1 MHDKLAIRVNT
12 SDTSEFV
19 LKTQQNTD
27 KSSLKWKLIIPA
39 RKYLML
45 VNLLKKD
52 CNTKTTEIE
61 GEIPSIIGLAT
72 TAILN
77 DVKNKIPE
85 WRQ

>member
-1 MHDKLAIRVNT
+1 
-12 SDTSEFV
+12 
-19 LKTQQNTD
+19 
-27 KSSLKWKLIIPA
+27 
-39 RKYLML
+39 ML

-77 DVKNKIPE
+77 VVKNKIPE
-85 WRQ
+85 